1 MVVKDERRLTFNGEN
16 IMSITMITGE
26 GIDLSLNRSLEEL
39 VSSYFE
45 AYEAGFG
52 CDSFLA
58 VNVNSTAADVSDY
71 YVLENY
77 LSDYGAI

>member
-1 MVVKDERRLTFNGEN
+1 MSNYIRAMEEDFGEN
-16 IMSITMITGE
+16 TEVSE
-26 GIDLSLNRSLEEL
+26 IDLSLNRSLEEL
-39 VSSYFE
+39 TSSYFE

-52 CDSFLA
+52 CDSFLD
-58 VNVNSTAADVSDY
+58 VNVDSTEDDVSDY